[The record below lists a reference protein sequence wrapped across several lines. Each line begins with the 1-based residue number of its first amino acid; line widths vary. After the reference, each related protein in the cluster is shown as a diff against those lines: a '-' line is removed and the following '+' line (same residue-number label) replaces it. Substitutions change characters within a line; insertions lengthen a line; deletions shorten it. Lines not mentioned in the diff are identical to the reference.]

1 MLFNDCMLNKVNI
14 IWATPF
20 CACAAVR
27 RLRYPHSASD
37 LCMTLTNSPA
47 LPDTRPCQLLYLHT
61 DTFPVMP
68 KVRSTRQS
76 MGRRSATRRGSG
88 QPGRGWGQGSAQFHD
103 TQGDNGQM
111 RPPSPPR
118 TCLTITTSCLSPL
131 TACWASSARKWSGSS
146 LIASNRLR
154 HSWQAPQVVYG
165 SHSSHRMYVQC
176 FLWDALSRTECPL
189 ACCETIILYLRKE
202 AIYCIQYY
210 EFLE

>member
-20 CACAAVR
+20 CACAAVH
-27 RLRYPHSASD
+27 RLRYPHSVSD

-88 QPGRGWGQGSAQFHD
+88 QPGRG
-103 TQGDNGQM
+103 
-111 RPPSPPR
+111 
-118 TCLTITTSCLSPL
+118 
-131 TACWASSARKWSGSS
+131 
-146 LIASNRLR
+146 
-154 HSWQAPQVVYG
+154 
-165 SHSSHRMYVQC
+165 
-176 FLWDALSRTECPL
+176 
-189 ACCETIILYLRKE
+189 
-202 AIYCIQYY
+202 
-210 EFLE
+210 